1 MENNINYN
9 EITKLAEVLN
19 INGIEELENY
29 FSDLNNSKMLVVY
42 GKLKSKLRL
51 SQVVKYMDMIIDFTN
66 FNIDDELSEELL
78 FDESLQDLV
87 TSSQEK
93 EINNKFLNALGNYLI
108 KALDS
113 NDEATCS
120 DGDELVLPLYSD
132 QNEEIYAFEKY
143 DSWRRLLKRYIYE
156 NNYTDFIEYITSLD
170 KSDVAEQDSKKF
182 KMIYALEK
190 LYSDNCTEECVVNI
204 KKDKQLMNLLEECR
218 EVRDDISFHNLRL
231 TVSVAKK
238 FNGYGLP
245 MADLIQEG
253 NIGLMR
259 AIEKFDVDKGYKF
272 STYAYW
278 WINQAIKRALAND
291 STTIRVPVY
300 LHEMR
305 TKVNR
310 ATKILREQDFIEEPS
325 LEELYDK
332 CNELGY
338 DFTMEQLK
346 SVQDMKRRSEPVSAD
361 KFVGEDEDTT
371 MMEFLKDE
379 KYATE
384 DYAEFNNLKDILEK
398 KLTEIASGK
407 DPRGKP
413 RKGADSK
420 TIYKLIELV
429 TTDSKKINILL
440 TKKEFEYYIKGIK
453 EFGRERFIEFLDTYK
468 IDKDKL
474 TSYYNISNYELTNF
488 QREVVVY
495 RLRKGIMDNFT
506 TSFIELRNYNNVLF
520 EEDTQDYEFTLEKA
534 GKLLGVTRER
544 VRQIENKIEKKINP
558 ATNKKISKA
567 NTTEYIFLDDL
578 NENVFDVF
586 NIINRFD
593 YVLYV
598 PQNNV
603 IRVDSC
609 HNIHP
614 LNTGSVT
621 MTLKN
626 VRHGGEREL
635 NLVVRKPMRHVIRTT
650 DNNKIKSYLL
660 TLENNKKDNQ

>member
-1 MENNINYN
+1 MGNNINYN
-9 EITKLAEVLN
+9 EITKLAEILN

-51 SQVVKYMDMIIDFTN
+51 SQVVKYMDMIIDLTN
-66 FNIDDELSEELL
+66 FNIDNELSEELL

-120 DGDELVLPLYSD
+120 DEDELVLPLYSD

-170 KSDVAEQDSKKF
+170 KSDVAEQDTKKF

-204 KKDKQLMNLLEECR
+204 KKDKNLMNLLEECR

-253 NIGLMR
+253 NIGLMK

-291 STTIRVPVY
+291 STIIRVPVY

-338 DFTMEQLK
+338 DFQW
-346 SVQDMKRRSEPVSAD
+346 
-361 KFVGEDEDTT
+361 
-371 MMEFLKDE
+371 
-379 KYATE
+379 
-384 DYAEFNNLKDILEK
+384 NN
-398 KLTEIASGK
+398 
-407 DPRGKP
+407 
-413 RKGADSK
+413 
-420 TIYKLIELV
+420 
-429 TTDSKKINILL
+429 
-440 TKKEFEYYIKGIK
+440 
-453 EFGRERFIEFLDTYK
+453 
-468 IDKDKL
+468 
-474 TSYYNISNYELTNF
+474 
-488 QREVVVY
+488 
-495 RLRKGIMDNFT
+495 
-506 TSFIELRNYNNVLF
+506 
-520 EEDTQDYEFTLEKA
+520 
-534 GKLLGVTRER
+534 
-544 VRQIENKIEKKINP
+544 
-558 ATNKKISKA
+558 
-567 NTTEYIFLDDL
+567 
-578 NENVFDVF
+578 
-586 NIINRFD
+586 
-593 YVLYV
+593 
-598 PQNNV
+598 
-603 IRVDSC
+603 
-609 HNIHP
+609 
-614 LNTGSVT
+614 
-621 MTLKN
+621 
-626 VRHGGEREL
+626 
-635 NLVVRKPMRHVIRTT
+635 
-650 DNNKIKSYLL
+650 
-660 TLENNKKDNQ
+660 

>member
-1 MENNINYN
+1 
-9 EITKLAEVLN
+9 
-19 INGIEELENY
+19 
-29 FSDLNNSKMLVVY
+29 
-42 GKLKSKLRL
+42 
-51 SQVVKYMDMIIDFTN
+51 
-66 FNIDDELSEELL
+66 
-78 FDESLQDLV
+78 
-87 TSSQEK
+87 
-93 EINNKFLNALGNYLI
+93 
-108 KALDS
+108 
-113 NDEATCS
+113 
-120 DGDELVLPLYSD
+120 
-132 QNEEIYAFEKY
+132 
-143 DSWRRLLKRYIYE
+143 
-156 NNYTDFIEYITSLD
+156 
-170 KSDVAEQDSKKF
+170 
-182 KMIYALEK
+182 
-190 LYSDNCTEECVVNI
+190 
-204 KKDKQLMNLLEECR
+204 
-218 EVRDDISFHNLRL
+218 
-231 TVSVAKK
+231 
-238 FNGYGLP
+238 
-245 MADLIQEG
+245 
-253 NIGLMR
+253 
-259 AIEKFDVDKGYKF
+259 
-272 STYAYW
+272 
-278 WINQAIKRALAND
+278 
-291 STTIRVPVY
+291 
-300 LHEMR
+300 
-305 TKVNR
+305 
-310 ATKILREQDFIEEPS
+310 
-325 LEELYDK
+325 
-332 CNELGY
+332 
-338 DFTMEQLK
+338 MEQLK
-346 SVQDMKRRSEPVSAD
+346 LVQDMKRRSEPVSAD
-361 KFVGEDEDTT
+361 KYVGEDEDTT

-384 DYAEFNNLKDILEK
+384 DYAEFNNLKEILEK
-398 KLTEIASGK
+398 ELAEIASGK

-413 RKGADSK
+413 RRGADSK

-429 TTDSKKINILL
+429 TTDSKKIKILL
-440 TKKEFEYYIKGIK
+440 TKKEYEYYIKGIK

-474 TSYYNISNYELTNF
+474 TSYYNISNCELTNF

-558 ATNKKISKA
+558 ATNKRISKA
-567 NTTEYIFLDDL
+567 KTTEYIFLDDL

-586 NIINRFD
+586 NIINRLD

-635 NLVVRKPMRHVIRTT
+635 NLVVRKPLRQVIRKT